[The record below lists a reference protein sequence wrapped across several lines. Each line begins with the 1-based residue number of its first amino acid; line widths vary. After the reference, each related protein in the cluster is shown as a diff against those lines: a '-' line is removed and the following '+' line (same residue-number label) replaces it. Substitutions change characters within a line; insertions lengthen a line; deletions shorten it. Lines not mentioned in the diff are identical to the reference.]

1 MCFDATSQHASLAQ
15 RCWWEMRDFV
25 GCTFRFCR
33 CVGPF
38 MVFGTV
44 GSIALSTSS
53 TVQQSVFFSQVSTFN
68 RFSLSST
75 GRNIC
80 VFVPHTGARNSRNRV
95 RTSSSGEELSRYSA
109 DDPRGAR
116 AVQKL
121 GVIGLELDDGS
132 TSNSHHWC
140 NKSCISVANSF
151 SRRVSFDVHCDPLW
165 TFWPQSVLLHT
176 GNIVRPTSPC

>member
-1 MCFDATSQHASLAQ
+1 MCFDATSQRTNIAP

-25 GCTFRFCR
+25 SCAFRFCR

-44 GSIALSTSS
+44 GQLHSPRRRLSSKASSSPMCRRSIA
-53 TVQQSVFFSQVSTFN
+53 
-68 RFSLSST
+68 SLSST

-95 RTSSSGEELSRYSA
+95 RTSSSGEELSRFSA
-109 DDPRGAR
+109 EDPRGAR

-140 NKSCISVANSF
+140 NKSCIGVPNSC
-151 SRRVSFDVHCDPLW
+151 RHVSFDVHCDPLW
-165 TFWPQSVLLHT
+165 TCWPQSVLLQT